1 MSTNKKSISIYV
13 EYEDSEIAKSLETII
28 KSPYKKDFVK
38 LLTPMLCTNDTALKV
53 FTKIF
58 TGNGLKD
65 PIPNNTTA
73 YIKLD
78 NFGWGV
84 DLDEIR
90 NRNLVREDDTILVTI
105 TKFCGYHTPFQYE
118 ITYPCVKDGKNST
131 KTTTVKEQDLI
142 IFKEF

>member
-13 EYEDSEIAKSLETII
+13 EYEDTEIAKSLETII

-38 LLTPMLCTNDTALKV
+38 LLTPMLCTNDTALKA

-58 TGNGLKD
+58 TGNSLKD

-78 NFGWGV
+78 SFGWGV
-84 DLDEIR
+84 DVDEIKDT
-90 NRNLVREDDTILVTI
+90 NLVKEDNTVLVTI
-105 TKFCGYHTPFQYE
+105 NKFCGYHTPFKYE
-118 ITYPCVKDGKNST
+118 ITYPCKKGDEHCT
-131 KTTTVKEQDLI
+131 KTTTVKEEDLI